1 LGKADKHVITPE
13 EYEEIPEWTDEQWER
28 ADLHFGGKLVRR
40 GRPRSER
47 PKRQVTLRL
56 DQEVL
61 AALRASGAGWQT
73 RVNAIL
79 AKALAKER
87 RQRAAAKALRPRT
100 KKRPVK

>member
-1 LGKADKHVITPE
+1 LRKVDRHVITPE
-13 EYEEIPEWTDEQWER
+13 EYEEIPEWTDAQWER
-28 ADLHFGGKLVRR
+28 ANLHLGGKLVRR
-40 GRPRSER
+40 GRPKSDK

-79 AKALAKER
+79 AKELAKER
-87 RQRAAAKALRPRT
+87 RKRAAAKALRPRI
-100 KKRPVK
+100 KRRPIK